1 MRALGKENI
10 FKSLCSQNKLDKWEL
25 TSPGEGFI
33 DIKELKTVTML
44 LGTMLSKEEL
54 DDFMAE
60 ADVVSG
66 FYLV

>member
-1 MRALGKENI
+1 M
-10 FKSLCSQNKLDKWEL
+10 NKLDKKDRK
-25 TSPGEGFI
+25 TFYSGEGFI
-33 DIKELKTVTML
+33 GIKELKTVTML
-44 LGTMLSKEEL
+44 LGTMLSKEQL